1 MTFRVVQWAT
11 GGVGTAA
18 IRGALLH
25 PDIDLVGCWVHSD
38 DKNGRDIGELAGG
51 EPVGVRATSSAE
63 EILAL
68 DADCVIYTPLV
79 ADKKVVA
86 ALLASGKNVVTPLG
100 WFRPSERDAALDR
113 TARDAGVT
121 LHGTGIDP
129 GGITDLFPLALSAM
143 TSAVTFVRA
152 EEFSDLRGYAAP
164 DVLRW
169 IMRFGGT
176 VEEAQDGPMLGLLT
190 GGFTQSL
197 RLILDGMGFDPDAE
211 IRTGHDIAV
220 ATAPIDSPLGVI
232 EPGSVAAQ
240 RFQWD
245 AVIDGSSVARVAVN
259 WLMGEE
265 NLDPPWTLGSAGER
279 YEVEIEGTPSSLMT
293 FTGFNSDAIEKAGDP
308 NPGIVATANHLVN
321 SVPYVCRAEPG
332 IRTYLDLPLMAGRAH
347 PKLAAR

>member
-18 IRGALLH
+18 IQGALLH

-38 DKNGRDIGELAGG
+38 DKNGRDIGELVGG
-51 EPVGVRATSSAE
+51 APVGVRATTSAE

-169 IMRFGGT
+169 IMRFGGS

-232 EPGSVAAQ
+232 EPGAVAAQ

-245 AVIDGSSVARVAVN
+245 AVIDGDSVARVAVN

-265 NLDPPWTLGSAGER
+265 NLDPPWTLGAAGER

-293 FTGFNSDAIEKAGDP
+293 FTGFNSDAVEKVGDP

-332 IRTYLDLPLMAGRAH
+332 IKTYLDLPLMAGRAH

>member
-51 EPVGVRATSSAE
+51 EPVGVRATTSAE

-100 WFRPSERDAALDR
+100 WFRPSERDAALAR

-197 RLILDGMGFDPDAE
+197 RLILDGMGFDPDAA

-245 AVIDGSSVARVAVN
+245 AVIDGNSVARVAVN

-265 NLDPPWTLGSAGER
+265 NLDPPWTLGPAGER

-293 FTGFNSDAIEKAGDP
+293 FTGFNSDAVEKAGDP

-321 SVPYVCRAEPG
+321 SVPYVCRAAPG